1 MTTPQQ
7 TLLDELEAIDAALLE
22 GTATGEQERRGQE
35 IVALTNAAP
44 ELLDA
49 LAACIQLWDD
59 LYANMADEGEVTI
72 WSKARTA
79 FAKATNMQ
87 GGQP

>member
-1 MTTPQQ
+1 MKITQQ
-7 TLLDELEAIDAALLE
+7 TLLEELEAIDAALLN
-22 GTATGEQERRGQE
+22 GTATSEQETRGQE
-35 IVALTNAAP
+35 IVALANAAP
-44 ELLDA
+44 ELRDA
-49 LAACIQLWDD
+49 LASCIQLWDD
-59 LYANMADEGEVTI
+59 LYTNMADEGEVTI